1 MARPFKQGL
10 EYFALDVN
18 MSDEVELIEAVHGLV
33 GFAVLIKLFQKIYSE
48 GYFIEWQEK
57 DQILFSNR
65 VSDDRNRVTSIVSD
79 CIKWG
84 IFNSDMYRQYGIL
97 TSRRIQ
103 EQYFMATYK
112 RVKVTA
118 IREYLIIDVDDRDH
132 VSIIGVSDIRNGA
145 TTKVSDDSNGA
156 TSRVSVVQSTQS
168 KVKQSKEKVKD
179 KDLIESD
186 ATKTSKPDTLH
197 DSLHDTSRERG
208 KSDATKTSKV
218 TQSKT
223 FIELPLNDG
232 SCHGVTFED
241 LDKYKELYLA
251 VNVEQEL
258 RAMVGWLDA
267 NPARRKTRRGVKSFI
282 TGWLNRSQDSGKGYN
297 QRGQSQPERERIK
310 DDSEYEHETN
320 AQNSPYFQAWYAEEQ
335 AKRARETREVTA

>member
-103 EQYFMATYK
+103 EQYFTATYK

-179 KDLIESD
+179 KDLVE
-186 ATKTSKPDTLH
+186 
-197 DSLHDTSRERG
+197 
-208 KSDATKTSKV
+208 SDATKTSKV
-218 TQSKT
+218 TQSDQFDQFWAIYPRKVGKKAALNIWT
-223 FIELPLNDG
+223 RLKPDKDLLEQILRAVEKQKKLDQWTKDGGQFIPNPATWLNQCRWEDELP
-232 SCHGVTFED
+232 
-241 LDKYKELYLA
+241 
-251 VNVEQEL
+251 
-258 RAMVGWLDA
+258 
-267 NPARRKTRRGVKSFI
+267 
-282 TGWLNRSQDSGKGYN
+282 TGSGKGYN

-320 AQNSPYFQAWYAEEQ
+320 AQNSPYFQEWYAEEQ

>member
-103 EQYFMATYK
+103 EQYFTATYK

-179 KDLIESD
+179 KDLVE
-186 ATKTSKPDTLH
+186 
-197 DSLHDTSRERG
+197 
-208 KSDATKTSKV
+208 SDATKTSKV
-218 TQSKT
+218 TQSDQFDQFWAIYPKKVGKKAALNIWT
-223 FIELPLNDG
+223 RLKPDKDLLEQILRAVEKQKKLDQWTKDGGQFIPNPATWLNQCRWEDELPKGNGQSRTVIGKYARDNRYHAPEEPDDG
-232 SCHGVTFED
+232 EVRDVAYYQNLT
-241 LDKYKELYLA
+241 KKIR
-251 VNVEQEL
+251 EQE
-258 RAMVGWLDA
+258 AA
-267 NPARRKTRRGVKSFI
+267 NARK
-282 TGWLNRSQDSGKGYN
+282 
-297 QRGQSQPERERIK
+297 QS
-310 DDSEYEHETN
+310 
-320 AQNSPYFQAWYAEEQ
+320 
-335 AKRARETREVTA
+335 